1 MAVNIPLQEKKDWF
15 KLKRYPHIGF
25 PLKKKDRALW
35 IEDYI
40 TKPEKVAKHA
50 FLPFIHKKTKVR
62 KFRKSYCKKT
72 GILKYSIVNGN
83 MKIRS
88 ASIKERE
95 LYYAGHL
102 DSLVY
107 SYYAELLTK
116 DYEKLISDKELFQ
129 VVTAYR
135 KIPLKENSKKNKCN
149 IDFAVDVFKSI
160 DEYPEDHFIAIAFDI
175 KGFFDNL
182 NHKKL
187 RTKWNEVIGN
197 SEDPMPK
204 DHFNVFKNITRFS
217 YIDLVDIFE
226 EFQNNIFVK
235 TTKNDKETLTRK
247 RVSKVKYLKKS
258 NAVAFCTKTEFISKS
273 KKLVKKIRH
282 IKDEAGVVVT
292 KDFGIP
298 QGSPISAIL
307 ANIYMLD
314 FDFEINEHL
323 KGINGI
329 YRRYSDD
336 MVVVCPLDKKQE
348 IIDLFNQKISE
359 INLTIQNKKTQIFH
373 FHRDKNLLKCGQE
386 YENLI
391 NFDKNFI
398 YLGLEYNGAQVTI
411 KSASLSGYYRKMKR
425 TIRRARH
432 FSSTSTSKYPGELF
446 KRRLLNRFTYKGAT
460 RRRKYIFNTK
470 KKYFEVTEHF
480 DWGNFLSYAY
490 KARTIKFSNKIK
502 NQTKR
507 HWNKLNKLLQ

>member
-1 MAVNIPLQEKKDWF
+1 MAVNIPLEKNKDWF

-25 PLKKKDRALW
+25 PLKAKDRAVW

-40 TKPEKVAKHA
+40 TSPEKIIKHA
-50 FLPFIHKKTKVR
+50 FLPFIHKKSKVR
-62 KFRKSYCKKT
+62 KFRKAYCKKT
-72 GILKYSIVNGN
+72 GILKYSIVNG
-83 MKIRS
+83 KKKTRV
-88 ASIKERE
+88 ASTKERE

-116 DYEKLISDKELFQ
+116 DYEKIILDRKLSQ
-129 VVTAYR
+129 VITAYR
-135 KIPLKENSKKNKCN
+135 KIPLKETSKKNKCN
-149 IDFAVDVFKSI
+149 IDFAIDVFKSI
-160 DEYPEDHFIAIAFDI
+160 DEYPEDHFVAIAFDI

-182 NHKKL
+182 NHIKL

-197 SEDPMPK
+197 SAGTMPK

-226 EFQNNIFVK
+226 EFQNNIFVR
-235 TTKNDKETLTRK
+235 TTKNHKEAVTRK

-258 NAVAFCTKTEFISKS
+258 DAVAFCTKNEFISKS
-273 KKLVKKIRH
+273 KKLVKKIRY
-282 IKDEAGVVVT
+282 ITDETGVVKT

-307 ANIYMLD
+307 ANIYMID
-314 FDFEINEHL
+314 FDFEINEHI

-329 YRRYSDD
+329 YKRYSDD

-348 IIDLFNQKISE
+348 VIDLFNKKISD

-386 YENLI
+386 YESLI

-398 YLGLEYNGAQVTI
+398 YLGLEFDGAHVKI

-425 TIRRARH
+425 TIKRGRH
-432 FSSTSTSKYPGELF
+432 FSNTYTSKYPGELF

-470 KKYFEVTEHF
+470 KKYFEVTQHF

-502 NQTKR
+502 DQTKR